1 MPGQLAVDFGTT
13 NTVVTFAEAG
23 TVRVLH
29 LPGLAREQPLDQS
42 PLIPTAV
49 HFSETVRSWLFFSQR
64 VRQVQIGQ
72 SALNQNYGSYA
83 AQARTFAS
91 GFKPLLGEQGHRPVA
106 RLEGEDLSVQDA
118 TFWFL
123 KELLAAL
130 RRQGIRTANLTIPT
144 PVGYYEPYRAAL
156 GTIAKR
162 LKVRRFRTLDEP
174 VAAALGYGVNV
185 AQEETLLVVDFGG
198 GTLDL
203 AAVRLGP
210 GVASGGAAQVLAK
223 HMVRLGGGSVDGWL
237 LEHVLMDLSDLPH
250 WEYHARWEAMRVKE
264 QVSRE
269 DRAEFRWNGITR
281 SVSREDLVRLLY
293 RRGLYRQLRT
303 ALADIR
309 QQLAELGPSPEGAEI
324 SAVDQVL
331 LVGGS
336 TLLPEVAAVVDAAFP
351 DAVVRHDP
359 ELLFTAVALGAA
371 RFAGGV
377 PIDDHIY
384 HDYALAIQNDQS
396 RKVEYE
402 RLVPRRT
409 RYPTAP
415 NFAVRYYADF
425 AGMTEMRFG
434 ICEVGRLGQAPV
446 LWERR
451 SNGNHYWSPDSSAAE
466 ADLSEPNLSEPNLSE
481 LDVIEPNLVELN
493 PGDAP
498 LALRPAGQGTSPR
511 LRVTFS
517 VNADR
522 WLCMTVEDL
531 VRKEP
536 LRVEEPVVRLR

>member
-13 NTVVTFAEAG
+13 NTVVTSVEAG
-23 TVRVLH
+23 TVRILH
-29 LPGLAREQPLDQS
+29 LPGLVREQPLDQS

-49 HFSETVRSWLFFSQR
+49 HLAETVQPWLFFPRR
-64 VRQVQIGQ
+64 VRQVRIGQ
-72 SALNQNYGSYA
+72 EALNQNYGNYA
-83 AQARTFAS
+83 AQARTFAQS
-91 GFKPLLGEQGHRPVA
+91 FKPLLGEQAHRPVA
-106 RLEGEDLSVQDA
+106 RLEGEVSVQEA
-118 TFWFL
+118 TFLFL
-123 KELLAAL
+123 RELLRAV
-130 RRQGIRTANLTIPT
+130 RRQGQRVTDLTIPT

-156 GTIAKR
+156 GAIARR

-185 AQEETLLVVDFGG
+185 AREETLLVVDFGG
-198 GTLDL
+198 GTLNL

-210 GVASGGAAQVLAK
+210 GVAEGGAAQVLAK
-223 HMVRLGGGSVDGWL
+223 HMVRLGGSDVDRWL
-237 LEHVLMDLSDLPH
+237 LEYILMDLSDLPH

-264 QVSRE
+264 EVSR
-269 DRAEFRWNGITR
+269 DGTAEFRWNGITR
-281 SVSREDLVRLLY
+281 SVCREDLVRLLD
-293 RRGLYRQLRT
+293 RQGLYQQLRT

-309 QQLAELGPSPEGAEI
+309 QQLADLKPSPEGADI
-324 SAVDQVL
+324 GTVDQVL

-351 DAVVRHDP
+351 EAVARHDP
-359 ELLFTAVALGAA
+359 ALLFTAVALGAA

-377 PIDDHIY
+377 AVDDYIY
-384 HDYALAIQNDQS
+384 HDYALAIQNEELH
-396 RKVEYE
+396 RVEYE

-409 RYPTAP
+409 RYPTVP
-415 NFAVRYYADF
+415 DFAVRYYADF

-434 ICEVGRLGQAPV
+434 ICEVGRLGQTPV
-446 LWERR
+446 SWQGR
-451 SNGNHYWSPDSSAAE
+451 SNGNHYWSPAGAAAE
-466 ADLSEPNLSEPNLSE
+466 ATLAGL
-481 LDVIEPNLVELN
+481 NLVELN

-498 LALRPAGQGTSPR
+498 LPLRPAGQGTSPR

-536 LRVEEPVVRLR
+536 LRVEELVVRLR